1 MKKQINPTIKAHLV
15 RSAFYMLLLLAVCVI
30 PLALAQRNTPNA
42 AQAGARSAPGSVP
55 DQVYRFN
62 GTIGGG
68 GTPSPTPTPSFGA
81 CVGAEPATLV
91 APFDVDYTCVGLG
104 SVPGVPTNYGGLTL
118 KFDDPNTLLIGGN
131 ANTSDGRI
139 YQIAVIRDKD
149 MHITGFSGEATLYPT
164 PDSTIGQFVDG
175 GVVFGPADV
184 LFVARYPVN
193 QIEQSLPG
201 SSAPDKVIDL
211 DQLGVES
218 SVGSLGFVPPGFP
231 GAGSMKIL
239 SYNGGGWYH
248 AEYSPDGNGT
258 FNITSAELRADIGGG
273 PEGIAFVPPSAPIF
287 PPNSTL
293 ISQYDAGN
301 VVTAPLDSSGDPI
314 IANMQDFIEELS
326 GVEGAFIDPVTG
338 DFLFSTFGGSNQVVR
353 VSGFPPPPPTPTPT
367 PATPT
372 PTPTP
377 TPATPTPTPTP
388 VTPTPTPTPTSTAT
402 PSCTPIVV
410 NGVIDTGDPTQ
421 TDRLFRD
428 GIPST
433 CAIPKVCPGVLGD
446 GLPRHYDS
454 YTFTN
459 TTGATQCVNVGV
471 NTDCA
476 GTNAIFTTAY
486 LGSFDPSNLCT
497 KNYLADIGGSPN
509 PTGSFSFTLDD
520 GQTVV
525 LVVNEVDPDAGCA
538 AYTMTV
544 DGLCGGGTPTPTPT
558 ATPTATTTPSVTPT
572 ATPTATPRV
581 TPRPR
586 PTPHP
591 RPPVP

>member
-15 RSAFYMLLLLAVCVI
+15 RSAFYILLLLAACVI
-30 PLALAQRNTPNA
+30 PFALAQRNTPNA
-42 AQAGARSAPGSVP
+42 AQVRAKSAPGSVFGAKP
-55 DQVYRFN
+55 RSQPVTVASKRVSTQ
-62 GTIGGG
+62 G
-68 GTPSPTPTPSFGA
+68 FGA

-91 APFDVDYTCVGLG
+91 PPFDVDYTCVALG

-273 PEGIAFVPPSAPIF
+273 PEGIAFVPPGAPVF

-301 VVTAPLDSSGDPI
+301 VVTAPLDSNGDPI

-338 DFLFSTFGGSNQVVR
+338 DFLFSTFGGTNQVVR

-367 PATPT
+367 PVTPT
-372 PTPTP
+372 PTT
-377 TPATPTPTPTP
+377 TPATPTPTTTPATPTPTATP
-388 VTPTPTPTPTSTAT
+388 VTPTPTPTPTPTAT

-410 NGVIDTGDPTQ
+410 DGVIDASDPTQ
-421 TDRLFRD
+421 TDRLFRT
-428 GIPST
+428 GTPGT
-433 CAIPKVCPGVLGD
+433 CDALKTCPGPFGD
-446 GLPRHYDS
+446 GQQHHYDS
-454 YTFTN
+454 YSFSNTF
-459 TTGATQCVNVGV
+459 GATQCVNVDI
-471 NTDCA
+471 NTACT
-476 GTNAIFTTAY
+476 GTHLIFATAY
-486 LGSFDPSNLCT
+486 LGSFDPTDICT
-497 KNYLADIGGSPN
+497 HYLADEGDSPN
-509 PTGSFSFTLDD
+509 PTQPFSFDLPA

-525 LVVNEVDPDAGCA
+525 LVVAEVTVDAGCSG
-538 AYTMTV
+538 YTMTV
-544 DGLCGGGTPTPTPT
+544 NGLCSGVTSTPTPTPIVSP
-558 ATPTATTTPSVTPT
+558 TPA
-572 ATPTATPRV
+572 PRV

-586 PTPHP
+586 PTPFP
-591 RPPVP
+591 RPTP

>member
-1 MKKQINPTIKAHLV
+1 MKKQINSTIKAHLV

-42 AQAGARSAPGSVP
+42 AQVRAKSAPGSMFGAKPRSQPVTAASKP
-55 DQVYRFN
+55 VSTQ
-62 GTIGGG
+62 G
-68 GTPSPTPTPSFGA
+68 FGA

-91 APFDVDYTCVGLG
+91 PPFDVDYTCVGLG
-104 SVPGVPTNYGGLTL
+104 SVPGVPTSYGGLTL

-273 PEGIAFVPPSAPIF
+273 PEGIAFVPPSAPVF

-301 VVTAPLDSSGDPI
+301 VVTAPLDSNGDPI
-314 IANMQDFIEELS
+314 IANMLDFIEELS

-338 DFLFSTFGGSNQVVR
+338 DFLFSTFGGTNQVVR

-367 PATPT
+367 PVTS
-372 PTPTP
+372 TPTP
-377 TPATPTPTPTP
+377 TPATPTPTATP

-410 NGVIDTGDPTQ
+410 DGVIDASDPTQ
-421 TDRLFRD
+421 TDRLFRS
-428 GIPST
+428 GIPGACDALET
-433 CAIPKVCPGVLGD
+433 CPGPFGD
-446 GLPRHYDS
+446 GQQHHYDS
-454 YTFTN
+454 YSFSNTF
-459 TTGATQCVNVGV
+459 GATQCVNVDI
-471 NTDCA
+471 NTACA
-476 GTNAIFTTAY
+476 GTNLIFATAY
-486 LGSFDPSNLCT
+486 LGSFDPTDICA
-497 KNYLADIGGSPN
+497 NYLADEGDSPN
-509 PTGSFSFTLDD
+509 PTQPFSFDLPA

-525 LVVNEVDPDAGCA
+525 LVVAEVTADAGCSG
-538 AYTMTV
+538 YTMTV
-544 DGLCGGGTPTPTPT
+544 NGLCSG
-558 ATPTATTTPSVTPT
+558 V
-572 ATPTATPRV
+572 TPRV

-586 PTPHP
+586 PTPFP
-591 RPPVP
+591 RPTP

>member
-1 MKKQINPTIKAHLV
+1 MKKQISPAIKAHLV
-15 RSAFYMLLLLAVCVI
+15 RSAFYMLPLLAVCVI
-30 PLALAQRNTPNA
+30 PFALAQRNSPNA
-42 AQAGARSAPGSVP
+42 AEVGAKSVPGSMFGAKPRSQPVTAASKP
-55 DQVYRFN
+55 VSTQ
-62 GTIGGG
+62 G
-68 GTPSPTPTPSFGA
+68 FGA

-91 APFDVDYTCVGLG
+91 PPFDVDYTCVALG

-149 MHITGFSGEATLYPT
+149 MHITGFSGEASLYPT
-164 PDSTIGQFVDG
+164 PGSTIGQFVDG

-273 PEGIAFVPPSAPIF
+273 PEGIAFVPPSAPVC

-301 VVTAPLDSSGDPI
+301 VVTAPLDPNGDPI

-338 DFLFSTFGGSNQVVR
+338 DFLFSTFGGTNQVVR

-367 PATPT
+367 PVT

-377 TPATPTPTPTP
+377 TPATPTPTATP
-388 VTPTPTPTPTSTAT
+388 VTPTPTPTPTPPPT
-402 PSCTPIVV
+402 PACTPIVV
-410 NGVIDTGDPTQ
+410 DGVIDASDPTQ
-421 TDRLFRD
+421 TDRLFRT
-428 GIPST
+428 GIPGT
-433 CAIPKVCPGVLGD
+433 CDALKTCPGPFGD
-446 GLPRHYDS
+446 GQQHHYDFYS
-454 YTFTN
+454 FSNTFGETECINVDIN
-459 TTGATQCVNVGV
+459 TA
-471 NTDCA
+471 CA
-476 GTNAIFTTAY
+476 GTNLIFATAY
-486 LGSFDPSNLCT
+486 LGNFDPTDICT
-497 KNYLADIGGSPN
+497 NYIADEGDSPN
-509 PTGSFSFTLDD
+509 PTQPFSFDLPA

-525 LVVNEVDPDAGCA
+525 LVVAEATADAGCSG
-538 AYTMTV
+538 YTMTV
-544 DGLCGGGTPTPTPT
+544 NGLCGG
-558 ATPTATTTPSVTPT
+558 
-572 ATPTATPRV
+572 V

-586 PTPHP
+586 PTPFP
-591 RPPVP
+591 RPTQP

>member
-1 MKKQINPTIKAHLV
+1 MKKQINSTIKAHLV

-30 PLALAQRNTPNA
+30 PFALAQRNTPNA
-42 AQAGARSAPGSVP
+42 AQVRAKSAPGSMFGAKPRSQPVTAASKP
-55 DQVYRFN
+55 VSTQ
-62 GTIGGG
+62 G
-68 GTPSPTPTPSFGA
+68 FGA

-91 APFDVDYTCVGLG
+91 PPFDVDYTCVGLG
-104 SVPGVPTNYGGLTL
+104 SVPGVPTSYGGLTL

-273 PEGIAFVPPSAPIF
+273 PEGIAFVPPSAPVF

-293 ISQYDAGN
+293 ISQYGAGN
-301 VVTAPLDSSGDPI
+301 VITAPLDSNGDPI
-314 IANMQDFIEELS
+314 IANMLDFIEELS

-338 DFLFSTFGGSNQVVR
+338 DFLFSTFGGTNQVVR

-367 PATPT
+367 PVT

-377 TPATPTPTPTP
+377 TPATPTPTATP

-410 NGVIDTGDPTQ
+410 DGVIDASDPTQ
-421 TDRLFRD
+421 TDRLFRS
-428 GIPST
+428 GIPGT
-433 CAIPKVCPGVLGD
+433 CDALETCPGPFGD
-446 GLPRHYDS
+446 GQQHHYDS
-454 YTFTN
+454 YTFNN
-459 TTGATQCVNVGV
+459 TFGATQCVNVDI
-471 NTDCA
+471 NTPCA
-476 GTNAIFTTAY
+476 GTNLIFATVY
-486 LGSFDPSNLCT
+486 LGSFDPTDICA
-497 KNYLADIGGSPN
+497 NYLADEGDSPN
-509 PTGSFSFTLDD
+509 PTQPFSFDLPA

-525 LVVNEVDPDAGCA
+525 LVVAEVTADAGCSG
-538 AYTMTV
+538 YTMTV
-544 DGLCGGGTPTPTPT
+544 NGLCSG
-558 ATPTATTTPSVTPT
+558 V
-572 ATPTATPRV
+572 TPRV

-586 PTPHP
+586 PTPFP
-591 RPPVP
+591 RPTP

>member
-1 MKKQINPTIKAHLV
+1 MKKQINSTVKAHLV
-15 RSAFYMLLLLAVCVI
+15 RSAFYILLLLAACVI
-30 PLALAQRNTPNA
+30 PFALAQRNTPNA
-42 AQAGARSAPGSVP
+42 AQVRAKSAPGSMFGAKPRSQPVTVASKP
-55 DQVYRFN
+55 VSTQ
-62 GTIGGG
+62 G
-68 GTPSPTPTPSFGA
+68 FGA

-91 APFDVDYTCVGLG
+91 PPFDVDYTCVALG

-273 PEGIAFVPPSAPIF
+273 PEGIAFVPPSAPVF

-301 VVTAPLDSSGDPI
+301 IVTAPLDSNGDPI

-338 DFLFSTFGGSNQVVR
+338 DFLFSTFGGTNQVVR

-367 PATPT
+367 P
-372 PTPTP
+372 
-377 TPATPTPTPTP
+377 
-388 VTPTPTPTPTSTAT
+388 VTPTPHA
-402 PSCTPIVV
+402 
-410 NGVIDTGDPTQ
+410 GDADTNP
-421 TDRLFRD
+421 
-428 GIPST
+428 
-433 CAIPKVCPGVLGD
+433 
-446 GLPRHYDS
+446 
-454 YTFTN
+454 N
-459 TTGATQCVNVGV
+459 
-471 NTDCA
+471 A
-476 GTNAIFTTAY
+476 G
-486 LGSFDPSNLCT
+486 
-497 KNYLADIGGSPN
+497 
-509 PTGSFSFTLDD
+509 
-520 GQTVV
+520 
-525 LVVNEVDPDAGCA
+525 DPDADSDAGDPDTNA
-538 AYTMTV
+538 TQLQRRPRRARQLWSTE
-544 DGLCGGGTPTPTPT
+544 LSTPAILRRPIDSSARVFLAPVTHSRH
-558 ATPTATTTPSVTPT
+558 ARGHSVTDSSTITIPIASVTRSVRPSASTSISTRLVQAPT
-572 ATPTATPRV
+572 SSLRLPTWVALILPTSAPTTSQTKATARTQRNHFRSTFLPGR
-581 TPRPR
+581 RLCW
-586 PTPHP
+586 
-591 RPPVP
+591 

>member
-15 RSAFYMLLLLAVCVI
+15 RSAFYVLLLLAVCVI
-30 PLALAQRNTPNA
+30 PFALAQRNSPNA
-42 AQAGARSAPGSVP
+42 AEVGAKSVPGSTFGAKPRSQPVTAASKP
-55 DQVYRFN
+55 VSTQ
-62 GTIGGG
+62 G
-68 GTPSPTPTPSFGA
+68 FGA

-91 APFDVDYTCVGLG
+91 PPFNVDYTCVALG

-149 MHITGFSGEATLYPT
+149 MHITGFSGEASLYPT
-164 PDSTIGQFVDG
+164 PGSTIGQFVDG

-184 LFVARYPVN
+184 LFVTRYPVN

-258 FNITSAELRADIGGG
+258 FNITSAELRVDIGGG
-273 PEGIAFVPPSAPIF
+273 PEGIAFVPPSAPVF

-293 ISQYDAGN
+293 ISLYDAGN
-301 VVTAPLDSSGDPI
+301 VVTAPLDLNGDPI

-338 DFLFSTFGGSNQVVR
+338 DFLFSTFGGTNQMVR

-367 PATPT
+367 PVT

-377 TPATPTPTPTP
+377 TPATPTPTATPATPTP
-388 VTPTPTPTPTSTAT
+388 TGTPVSPTPTATPVTPTPTPSCPPIVVDGVIDASDPTQTDRLFRTGTPGTCNAHKMCPGPFGDGQQHHYDFYSFSNTFGETECINVDINTACAGTNLIFATAYLGNFDPTDICTNYLADEGDSPNPTQPFSFDLPAGQTVVLVVAEIIVDAGCSGYTMTVNGLCTAVTPTPTPTPT
-402 PSCTPIVV
+402 
-410 NGVIDTGDPTQ
+410 PTV
-421 TDRLFRD
+421 
-428 GIPST
+428 S
-433 CAIPKVCPGVLGD
+433 
-446 GLPRHYDS
+446 
-454 YTFTN
+454 
-459 TTGATQCVNVGV
+459 
-471 NTDCA
+471 
-476 GTNAIFTTAY
+476 
-486 LGSFDPSNLCT
+486 
-497 KNYLADIGGSPN
+497 
-509 PTGSFSFTLDD
+509 
-520 GQTVV
+520 
-525 LVVNEVDPDAGCA
+525 
-538 AYTMTV
+538 
-544 DGLCGGGTPTPTPT
+544 PTP
-558 ATPTATTTPSVTPT
+558 V
-572 ATPTATPRV
+572 PRV

-586 PTPHP
+586 PTPFP
-591 RPPVP
+591 RPTPP